1 MKKFARILSFALV
14 AVMLCATLVACGAP
28 AKDPDDALAALK
40 ENGYTAVKDTVASP
54 LALKALGVKNVTS
67 VVSGTKVVDDK
78 VENITIVYFE
88 DKDAAKDSFEK
99 LEEYAEDE
107 KDEDATW
114 VVKQSG
120 AMIYF
125 GTEQAIKDA
134 K

>member
-67 VVSGTKVVDDK
+67 VVSGTKVADDK
-78 VENITIVYFE
+78 GESIIVYFE

-99 LEEYAEDE
+99 LEEYAEEE